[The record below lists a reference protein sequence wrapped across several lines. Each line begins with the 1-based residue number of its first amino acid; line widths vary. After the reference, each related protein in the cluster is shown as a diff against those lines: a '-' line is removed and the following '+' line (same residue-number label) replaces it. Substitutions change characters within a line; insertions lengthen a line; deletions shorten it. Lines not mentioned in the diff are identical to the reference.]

1 MKYTVE
7 CPTCASET
15 EVSGRA
21 QAEAGVKCAGC
32 GIDFVPAFMRPETSY
47 EEEPEKIEAQKEEER
62 LQEFRDL
69 KSKAE
74 GVGLM
79 ANVLFA
85 IAIIALVLAAVTGD
99 GQIRVVCMVGGGSA
113 FSLSLVLFIVSHLIH
128 IRAALEKLANKN

>member
-47 EEEPEKIEAQKEEER
+47 EDEAQKEEER

-99 GQIRVVCMVGGGSA
+99 GQIRVVCLVGGGSA